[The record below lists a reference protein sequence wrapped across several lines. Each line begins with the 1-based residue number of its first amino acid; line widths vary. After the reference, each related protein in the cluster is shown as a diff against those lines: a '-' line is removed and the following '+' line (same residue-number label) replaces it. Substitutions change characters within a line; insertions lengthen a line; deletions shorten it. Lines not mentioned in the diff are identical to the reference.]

1 MAGGGDAGGAGGRGR
16 GRRRVSFSSFLPHP
30 PALLPSPGRL
40 GSAQSPI
47 CKTRAGGG
55 SGAGA
60 PARPRECQADVV
72 GHLKFTEG
80 GGRVKVMVSR
90 VVCECVSAADG
101 RARSISPS
109 RNLRGGA
116 HARGP
121 RGCRGPGGHGGT
133 RAVAGVASKGTRG
146 HSAPQTFL
154 FSSPFPVRKESTHW
168 ARVELFFSLPLG
180 KKNAPVQSFLRL
192 PARGSEDNITYVIYM
207 HIKSLA
213 GGCVCRKILCEEEKA
228 AQSGR
233 ARREAPRCDSQ
244 KTRSSWWKC
253 ACTWP
258 VRAPLSSDARG
269 QGGEAGVPGER
280 HRGRLALLAQNGLQ
294 CSLRTCP

>member
-1 MAGGGDAGGAGGRGR
+1 MSYDSEGPLPPPLLHSPLLGG
-16 GRRRVSFSSFLPHP
+16 L
-30 PALLPSPGRL
+30 ALLGARS
-40 GSAQSPI
+40 
-47 CKTRAGGG
+47 CKTRAGGR

-60 PARPRECQADVV
+60 PARPRGCQADVV

-90 VVCECVSAADG
+90 LYVSVCVSAADG

-116 HARGP
+116 HAKGP
-121 RGCRGPGGHGGT
+121 RGCCGPGGRGGT
-133 RAVAGVASKGTRG
+133 GSDEQGHARAVC
-146 HSAPQTFL
+146 SANIP
-154 FSSPFPVRKESTHW
+154 
-168 ARVELFFSLPLG
+168 LFFPPSRYARSRLTGLGLCFFPLPLG
-180 KKNAPVQSFLRL
+180 REKEKKKNAPVQSFLRL

-213 GGCVCRKILCEEEKA
+213 GGCECRKILCEEEEEKA

-258 VRAPLSSDARG
+258 GRASLLLGRAWAARGGGGWCPGRAPPREACPARTKWVSVFSANLPLDG
-269 QGGEAGVPGER
+269 NFG
-280 HRGRLALLAQNGLQ
+280 
-294 CSLRTCP
+294 S

>member
-1 MAGGGDAGGAGGRGR
+1 M
-16 GRRRVSFSSFLPHP
+16 
-30 PALLPSPGRL
+30 
-40 GSAQSPI
+40 
-47 CKTRAGGG
+47 
-55 SGAGA
+55 
-60 PARPRECQADVV
+60 
-72 GHLKFTEG
+72 
-80 GGRVKVMVSR
+80 
-90 VVCECVSAADG
+90 CVSAADG

-109 RNLRGGA
+109 RSLRGGA

-121 RGCRGPGGHGGT
+121 RGCCAPGGRGGT
-133 RAVAGVASKGTRG
+133 RSGEQGHARAVC
-146 HSAPQTFL
+146 SANIP
-154 FSSPFPVRKESTHW
+154 
-168 ARVELFFSLPLG
+168 LFFPLPGMQGVDAQGLGCAFFFPLPLG
-180 KKNAPVQSFLRL
+180 RKRKKNAPVQSFLRL

-213 GGCVCRKILCEEEKA
+213 GVCECRKILCEEEEEKKA

-258 VRAPLSSDARG
+258 GRVSLLLGRAWAARG
-269 QGGEAGVPGER
+269 EAAVPGGR

-294 CSLRTCP
+294 CSLLTCP